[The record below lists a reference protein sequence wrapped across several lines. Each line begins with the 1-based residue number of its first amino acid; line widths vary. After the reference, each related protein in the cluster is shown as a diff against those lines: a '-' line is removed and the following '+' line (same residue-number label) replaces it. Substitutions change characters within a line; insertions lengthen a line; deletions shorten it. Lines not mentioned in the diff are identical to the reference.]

1 MSPISDLN
9 GSSAAAF
16 QRKQDEML
24 AGKRGKPKR
33 EGQPNAS
40 AEKNESKVLKQKPAP
55 KAGGPSV

>member
-9 GSSAAAF
+9 GSSADAF

-33 EGQPNAS
+33 KGQPNAS
-40 AEKNESKVLKQKPAP
+40 AGEE
-55 KAGGPSV
+55 